1 MEVLTSV
8 SSDNDDS
15 AGALDVSRGAQ
26 SSIDDDDVV
35 TNTTTQA
42 HIIIKPKAQ
51 QRLEKRRRIGL
62 FVFSAL
68 TATLYAGAWF
78 SVGVRCNSYWSREAS
93 LINYANEGEPT
104 PCPAQTTRLLTVPFV
119 AQFAIVLSPV
129 MGIIADKYGPFIL
142 MCFASA
148 CGLVGLGLMTLAT
161 GLRID
166 NLIFVAFFLIGIM
179 ALSAAVNTVQVG
191 MLFDPVTRQRVI
203 SALNTLFD
211 AGLLTYLALW
221 GIQEVTGC
229 SLELLLGCYTAVGVF
244 CFGGSMNYWRV
255 AVPVD
260 VEDGEPTEEENV
272 VASATEEC
280 SNEEEGRVSTNPT
293 PTDDEPSDEFD
304 SPDGTIMS
312 DEESK
317 LKCIDKSTT
326 LGSITVNDDNDDDDY
341 VLIAD
346 RPPMQQ
352 LRSKQFLTLCAF
364 FAFHATRD
372 MFNLTT
378 ARDFLAYLGDDETGN
393 KYLTIYTLLTPASIL
408 GLPVLDFVLTRYGY
422 HAGLQTVNALALA
435 QGIIMVSSDNLNVQ
449 VLGFIFASFF
459 RCFMYTICLGILP
472 AFLGVNAVGKGSGVM
487 PCVAGLLSLVNIPL
501 ASWAVNGLD
510 GNFFYPNLIYTLLV
524 LPCVYLAWA
533 LGQGMKREDKA
544 RIGWRNQ
551 TRSSN
556 AGRRKIQLVVLEKL
570 NEDRDT

>member
-1 MEVLTSV
+1 MAQKRHRHNRPLHVSSSLHTSSTFLPDSTMQVSTSV
-8 SSDNDDS
+8 SNDNDDS
-15 AGALDVSRGAQ
+15 AGALDVELEAPQ
-26 SSIDDDDVV
+26 SATVDDDDVV
-35 TNTTTQA
+35 TNTTTPTTC
-42 HIIIKPKAQ
+42 IIKPKAQ

-78 SVGVRCNSYWSREAS
+78 SWGPMQLLLESRGVYDQLCQ
-93 LINYANEGEPT
+93 EGEPT

-129 MGIIADKYGPFIL
+129 MGIIADKYGPFVL

-148 CGLVGLGLMTLAT
+148 CGIVGLGLMTLAV

-179 ALSAAVNTVQVG
+179 ALSAAVNTVQAG

-229 SLELLLGCYTAVGVF
+229 SLELLLGCYTAVGVL

-255 AVPVD
+255 VVPVD
-260 VEDGEPTEEENV
+260 VEDEEEDV
-272 VASATEEC
+272 EAIATEEC
-280 SNEEEGRVSTNPT
+280 SNEEEGRVSSDPT
-293 PTDDEPSDEFD
+293 PTGDEPSDEFD
-304 SPDGTIMS
+304 SPDCTMEG
-312 DEESK
+312 EEGINDS
-317 LKCIDKSTT
+317 ITPS
-326 LGSITVNDDNDDDDY
+326 SITVNDDNDEDDY

-352 LRSKQFLTLCAF
+352 LRSKQFLTLSVF
-364 FAFHATRD
+364 FAIQATRD

-435 QGIIMVSSDNLNVQ
+435 QGVIMVSSDNLNVQ

-472 AFLGVNAVGKGSGVM
+472 AFLGVNAVGKGSGIM
-487 PCVAGLLSLVNIPL
+487 PCIAGLLSLVNIPL
-501 ASWAVNGLD
+501 ASWAVNGLN

-524 LPCVYLAWA
+524 LPCIYLAWE
-533 LGQGMKREDKA
+533 LGQGMKREDQAKN
-544 RIGWRNQ
+544 R
-551 TRSSN
+551 
-556 AGRRKIQLVVLEKL
+556 LVKL
-570 NEDRDT
+570 N